1 LLCETIDSFKEAWRI
16 FQYDFIYFDALVL
29 SIWIWILIRKKK
41 WPAII
46 FGVITGICVYIIDA
60 IAWFNIPINS
70 SYPPGTYIR
79 EYWIDGVYMPR
90 PLGEYVWLK
99 FGADF
104 MMTFSYSMFA
114 FGWLWIIFENFIK
127 KNYREILTFTCLIFF
142 SWIIVPFLSLWIPL
156 DDTPVETVRHM
167 SSQFILWIVNAIIGY
182 SLLIIIYGTR
192 KFKRKNLKIIF
203 YVFII
208 GCLESFFM
216 EFPLFISEIRPTG
229 IEFLLYEI
237 IILFN
242 QGAPYLYI
250 LYDFVLPK
258 LYREYRKRLFKKK
271 TTEIEIIIRR

>member
-1 LLCETIDSFKEAWRI
+1 MLCETIDSFKEAWRI
-16 FQYDFIYFDALVL
+16 FQYDYIYFDALVL
-29 SIWIWILIRKKK
+29 SIWVWFLIRKKK
-41 WPAII
+41 WSAII
-46 FGVITGICVYIIDA
+46 FGLITGICVYIIDA
-60 IAWFNIPINS
+60 VAWFNIPVNS

-79 EYWIDGVYMPR
+79 EYWIGGVYMPR
-90 PLGEYVWLK
+90 PLGEYFWLK

-114 FGWLWIIFENFIK
+114 FGWLWIVFENFKK
-127 KNYREILTFTCLIFF
+127 KNYREILTFTFIFFF
-142 SWIIVPFLSLWIPL
+142 SWIIVPFLSFWIPL
-156 DDTPVETVRHM
+156 DDTRVETVRHM

-192 KFKRKNLKIIF
+192 KFKHKNQIIIF

-216 EFPLFISEIRPTG
+216 EFPLFIFGIRPTG
-229 IEFLLYEI
+229 IGFLLYEI

-250 LYDFVLPK
+250 LYDLVLPR
-258 LYREYRKRLFKKK
+258 LNRGYRKRLYKIKKA
-271 TTEIEIIIRR
+271 EVEIIIRK